1 MELAISMDALCRIV
15 LRARE
20 YEAQVPNTDP
30 DDSSNAVDDD
40 MRAVLE
46 DSENT
51 SVEEELSTAIA
62 DLNEDEQAEL
72 IALALVGRGSYE
84 PGEWLEA
91 LSTAADELS
100 DVAGFLMQL
109 PMLSAYLEAGLAAF
123 DLSCDDVGRMT

>member
-1 MELAISMDALCRIV
+1 MELTISMDMLCRIV

-20 YEAQVPNTDP
+20 YEAQVPTTDP
-30 DDSSNAVDDD
+30 DDSSSGIDDD
-40 MRAVLE
+40 MRTVLE

-51 SVEEELSTAIA
+51 SVEEELSSAIE

-84 PGEWLEA
+84 PGEWTEA
-91 LSTAADELS
+91 LSAASDEVS
-100 DVAGFLMQL
+100 DVTRFLMEL

-123 DLSCDDVGRMT
+123 DLSCDNVGRLG